1 MSEPTTYALP
11 PEPDGPVWDRNGDK
25 WERTGEMLS
34 MHGREWAKWR
44 HVASGNLGMWPA
56 PLMRG
61 PVTNTEPEPVWPTA
75 ALLWWGGKAWVQAT
89 AETYFRDSSFW
100 GKHHLNSETAS
111 LREEARR
118 FAREAVPVTPVP
130 TEAWETWKHATRDLD
145 YTPDCELIDAVDSLA
160 QEVAR

>member
-11 PEPDGPVWDRNGDK
+11 PEPEGPVWDRNGDK

-61 PVTNTEPEPVWPTA
+61 PVTSAPPWKPEVGGTVETEEQYAAMPTGSIVSGSSTYPYVR
-75 ALLWWGGKAWVQAT
+75 GGGFDEGYWFGIGCDDKFGHFYMARISRT
-89 AETYFRDSSFW
+89 I
-100 GKHHLNSETAS
+100 
-111 LREEARR
+111 LRVGWEA
-118 FAREAVPVTPVP
+118 
-130 TEAWETWKHATRDLD
+130 
-145 YTPDCELIDAVDSLA
+145 
-160 QEVAR
+160 